1 MTKCINTTALDNSF
15 LSACCASY
23 VSSKYLPYY
32 GTWDLESKCK
42 TVRNGKFSLPLTT
55 CPVKSSNL
63 PFQPPGVF
71 TSDVSCN
78 RLAFIKEQ
86 SKSVDSVFDCTALP
100 VCKISCSGPNKS
112 IIHSVCKRCSCM
124 VEWLFNAVIFQVT
137 GGIFVYLMMNFTRVL
152 ICRGVI
158 MIFWRSLTKEEFE
171 VKTTC
176 TRSGEILLESANF
189 WDRKVSKEDER
200 PEGEEQVRV
209 QKIQSDDDVGHEN
222 KNNDNSQL
230 KDEEEDRVEDGVRY
244 ERNYEDSR
252 EHNLRVRTA
261 KSMKEINDRLENML
275 KWLVIRGWMYTI
287 FGLALNVVWLVVL
300 IKVQRSISY
309 NPAA

>member
-1 MTKCINTTALDNSF
+1 MTKCINTTALDISF

-23 VSSKYLPYY
+23 VSNKHLPYY
-32 GTWDLESKCK
+32 ETWDLESKCK
-42 TVRNGKFSLPLTT
+42 TVRTGTVPLTT
-55 CPVKSSNL
+55 CPLKPSNI

-71 TSDVSCN
+71 TSDPSCN
-78 RLAFIKEQ
+78 RMAFIKEQ
-86 SKSVDSVFDCTALP
+86 SKSIDSVFDCTALP

-124 VEWLFNAVIFQVT
+124 VEWLFNAVIFQVA
-137 GGIFVYLMMNFTRVL
+137 GGIIVYLMMNCTRVL

-189 WDRKVSKEDER
+189 WDRKLSKGKERSED
-200 PEGEEQVRV
+200 GEQVRFK
-209 QKIQSDDDVGHEN
+209 KIQSDGDACHEN
-222 KNNDNSQL
+222 NNNHDSQL
-230 KDEEEDRVEDGVRY
+230 KDEEEDRAEYGVEDGVRY
-244 ERNYEDSR
+244 ESNYED
-252 EHNLRVRTA
+252 RTA
-261 KSMKEINDRLENML
+261 RSMKEINETLENML

-300 IKVQRSISY
+300 MKVQRSISY

>member
-1 MTKCINTTALDNSF
+1 
-15 LSACCASY
+15 
-23 VSSKYLPYY
+23 
-32 GTWDLESKCK
+32 
-42 TVRNGKFSLPLTT
+42 
-55 CPVKSSNL
+55 
-63 PFQPPGVF
+63 
-71 TSDVSCN
+71 
-78 RLAFIKEQ
+78 
-86 SKSVDSVFDCTALP
+86 
-100 VCKISCSGPNKS
+100 
-112 IIHSVCKRCSCM
+112 M
-124 VEWLFNAVIFQVT
+124 V
-137 GGIFVYLMMNFTRVL
+137 
-152 ICRGVI
+152 
-158 MIFWRSLTKEEFE
+158 FWRSLTKEEFE

-261 KSMKEINDRLENML
+261 KSMKEIS
-275 KWLVIRGWMYTI
+275 LVRYRPSFRTETTQHRASHVVRRARTQRGS
-287 FGLALNVVWLVVL
+287 L
-300 IKVQRSISY
+300 
-309 NPAA
+309 P